1 MLVKIKSTFF
11 YSRLFCHLNEK
22 IKLSI
27 LRYNKYLQKFL
38 DINLINYRI
47 FSGKYIVYE
56 GEGEGERKGEGK
68 RKGKIYDGYNNRLI
82 FEGELLK
89 GEKNGKGK
97 EYDEDGYIEFSG
109 EYLNVKRILKENES
123 KDGFLSQYNIQH
135 KLVFQGFYL
144 NG

>member
-11 YSRLFCHLNEK
+11 FPRRFCHINEK

-27 LRYNKYLQKFL
+27 LKYNKYLQKFL

-56 GEGEGERKGEGK
+56 GEGEGERKG
-68 RKGKIYDGYNNRLI
+68 KIYDGYNNRWI

>member
-11 YSRLFCHLNEK
+11 FPRRFCHINEK

-27 LRYNKYLQKFL
+27 LKYNKYLQKIL
-38 DINLINYRI
+38 NINLINYRI
-47 FSGKYIVYE
+47 FSGKYIIYEGE

-97 EYDEDGYIEFSG
+97 EYDEEGYIKFSG
-109 EYLNVKRILKENES
+109 NT
-123 KDGFLSQYNIQH
+123 
-135 KLVFQGFYL
+135 
-144 NG
+144 